1 MYKSL
6 KKQKG
11 SRVWRGR
18 YRLSNGPKIFDV
30 SLGTNKKH
38 IAQAKLDRIV
48 LEKEEELAGLL
59 APKAL
64 RDSARKPISAH
75 LVDYVAHLS
84 ALSRTRKHL
93 AFTQNRILRV
103 CEACGWKLL
112 RDITADGFDHWRAAQ
127 RLLGPNTC
135 NKYLAHLSGFLT
147 WLEKN
152 GRIAQNALKTVS
164 KAETRGHERCVR
176 RALSDAELAR
186 LIEIADGRG
195 LIYFTAALTGLRK
208 GETKSVMWADMHL
221 DGPCPFIAV
230 RASTTKNRK
239 TAQQPLI
246 PPLAA
251 ALRAFRDQEVVRTG
265 KVFRR
270 GVPKPKTMRGDL
282 EACGIPYLDELGRRV
297 DFHSL
302 RHTFCTML
310 QRAGVPPRVIMEL
323 MRQSDLRLSSTTYTD
338 TTCLPLFDEIGK
350 LGTFFPSPLASPKF
364 AKTCQNVGKP
374 VQTELLLQRAEF
386 VVFPVKESALGMA
399 VPSWDSGELA
409 EREGFEP
416 PGPCGPPD
424 FESG

>member
-1 MYKSL
+1 
-6 KKQKG
+6 
-11 SRVWRGR
+11 
-18 YRLSNGPKIFDV
+18 V
-30 SLGTNKKH
+30 STGTDKKH
-38 IAQAKLDRIV
+38 VAVAKLDRIIR
-48 LEKEEELAGLL
+48 EKEEELAGLL

-64 RDSARKPISAH
+64 RDAARRPIAEH
-75 LVDYVAHLS
+75 LADHVAHLA
-84 ALSRTRKHL
+84 ALSRTLKHL
-93 AFTQNRILRV
+93 AYTKNRILRV

-112 RDITADGFDHWRAAQ
+112 RDITADGFDHWRAGQ
-127 RLLGPNTC
+127 SSLGPNTC
-135 NKYLAHLSGFLT
+135 NKYLAHLSGFLR
-147 WLEKN
+147 WLEN
-152 GRIAQNALKTVS
+152 SGRIAQNALKTVS
-164 KAETRGHERCVR
+164 KAETRGHERCER

-186 LIEIADGRG
+186 LIEVPDGRG

-230 RASTTKNRK
+230 RASTTKNHK

-251 ALRAFRDQEVVRTG
+251 ALRAFRDKEVVRTG

-270 GVPKPKTMRGDL
+270 GVPKPKTMRRDL

-338 TTCLPLFDEIGK
+338 TTCLPLFDEVGK
-350 LGTFFPSPLASPKF
+350 LGTFLPSPLASPKF

-416 PGPCGPPD
+416 PSSQQQKSFAERALSCLVV
-424 FESG
+424 S